1 MKSQIITTLS
11 VIAVLGAAG
20 GAFAANSSVLT
31 TASSEPSVIGTATP
45 VLVPIAP
52 KGADIPDDYRQRL
65 ADAAGATLPGGT
77 GSAVGAAS
85 DDVEQVAPA
94 QPAPPA
100 DGTTGG
106 SGSYADDDEDD
117 DHDDDESED
126 ESEDEVEVE
135 DEDESDDDD

>member
-1 MKSQIITTLS
+1 MKSQIVTTLS

-77 GSAVGAAS
+77 GSTVGAAS

-106 SGSYADDDEDD
+106 SGSYTDDDGHDEDEDEDHDEDEDD
-117 DHDDDESED
+117 
-126 ESEDEVEVE
+126 E

>member
-77 GSAVGAAS
+77 GSGFGS
-85 DDVEQVAPA
+85 TTEGVEPVAPA
-94 QPAPPA
+94 QPAPP
-100 DGTTGG
+100 T
-106 SGSYADDDEDD
+106 SGSSSD
-117 DHDDDESED
+117 DHDDDEAED
-126 ESEDEVEVE
+126 EDHESEDEDEVE

>member
-1 MKSQIITTLS
+1 MKSQIVTTLS

-77 GSAVGAAS
+77 GSTVGAAS

-100 DGTTGG
+100 DGTNGG
-106 SGSYADDDEDD
+106 SGSYSDDD
-117 DHDDDESED
+117 DHDED
-126 ESEDEVEVE
+126 EDEDHDEDEDDE